1 MASLPKEIT
10 VSSDVL
16 FQELGNETVLLD
28 LKNEIYY
35 GLDDVGSR
43 LWRLLTEDGN
53 PATAVVRL
61 LTEYEVDEATLREN
75 ISGLVKELHEA
86 RLITVEP

>member
-1 MASLPKEIT
+1 MVSLPKEIT

-28 LKNEIYY
+28 LKNEVYY

-43 LWRLLTEDGN
+43 LWQLLTENGN
-53 PATAVVRL
+53 PVTAMTRL
-61 LTEYEVDEATLREN
+61 LAEYDVDEGRLRED
-75 ISGLVKELHEA
+75 IGGLVEELHEA
-86 RLITVEP
+86 RLITVEA